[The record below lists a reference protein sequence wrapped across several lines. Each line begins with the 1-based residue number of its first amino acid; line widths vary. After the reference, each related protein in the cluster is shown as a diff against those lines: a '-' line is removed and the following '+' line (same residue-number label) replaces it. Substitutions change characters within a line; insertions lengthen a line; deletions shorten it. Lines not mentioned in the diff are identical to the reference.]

1 MSSERKTEYIRIA
14 GDILEEEGIDAVTI
28 RKVAARA
35 GCTSAV
41 LYRHFENKGHLTMMA
56 CIKYFEPYI
65 CMLVENSKRK
75 DISLIQ
81 MDLLNWKCFINEA
94 FRNRPY
100 YEFMLF
106 GNQREELEECLYEYF
121 QIFPKNRKSFDA
133 FTANIAFSCDLH
145 KRAVFYLRSAVHT
158 GMITWENAMLLARL
172 AVAVFKGS
180 FIEYAG
186 MKLSE
191 AEIRAASDEAYRLL
205 YSLYEQYVEPGVR
218 LDLGE

>member
-1 MSSERKTEYIRIA
+1 MSSERKIEYIRIA
-14 GDILEEEGIDAVTI
+14 SSILEDEGIGAISI

-56 CIKYFEPYI
+56 CIKFLEPYI

-81 MDLLNWKCFINEA
+81 MDLLNWKCFIEEA

-106 GNQREELEECLYEYF
+106 GNEREELEECLYEYF
-121 QIFPKNRKSFDA
+121 QIFPKNRKNFDA
-133 FTANIAFSCDLH
+133 FTANIAFSCDLY

-158 GMITWENAMLLARL
+158 GMIKWKNALLLARL
-172 AVAVFKGS
+172 SVAVFKGS
-180 FIEYAG
+180 FIEYSG
-186 MKLSE
+186 MELSE
-191 AEIRAASDEAYRLL
+191 AEICAASDEGYRLI
-205 YSLYEQYVEPGVR
+205 YSLYEQYVEPGVK
-218 LDLGE
+218 LDIDE